1 MASSVPRRSS
11 GLPPCAPAWYFHPTW
26 TSGFPSTHPG
36 WHYRAP
42 WASAPGH
49 CMCRLG
55 RWAGVHDMDVSWAKV
70 QILAPC
76 GHFDTFLWLQA
87 ALLARPTLWVLL
99 SEHTE

>member
-42 WASAPGH
+42 WASAPSSSPA
-49 CMCRLG
+49 L
-55 RWAGVHDMDVSWAKV
+55 VSCGQEEGMSGPSV
-70 QILAPC
+70 Q
-76 GHFDTFLWLQA
+76 QA
-87 ALLARPTLWVLL
+87 QGPSPHLP
-99 SEHTE
+99 SPGKD